1 MFRRSAETS
10 RKSERDRKEKSA
22 ERLIN
27 LRAVNLSAAELK
39 EYTDYAGCFKIKKN
53 PKNERKVAASISAE
67 LYYRQ

>member
-22 ERLIN
+22 EGLIN

-39 EYTDYAGCFKIKKN
+39 EYTDYAGCFKIKKI
-53 PKNERKVAASISAE
+53 PKMNGK
-67 LYYRQ
+67 LQ